1 MTTRRAERTHA
12 RTSPSRN
19 AGGVR
24 QSGHQSGTGPFY
36 LPIVG
41 VVAALVLMGTLMV
54 LSASTVLSLTT
65 YGSAWHFFVRQTVW
79 TILGVAA
86 FWYASKF
93 DYHRLTRL
101 VQPLMLATC
110 VLLGLVLLPSV
121 GIEAGGARRWL
132 GVDLWRFQPSELAK
146 LALLLFIADLLD
158 RRADEIDDKQRVLYP
173 ILIALGVVGALI
185 VFEPD
190 FDSTVL
196 IALVAGSLMIVGG
209 IRFRHLMPLAIAGS
223 ALAAYLAISEPYRR
237 ARVMTLFD
245 PPTDLAN
252 KGYQISQS
260 LIALGSGGIS
270 GAGLGAGKSKWL
282 FLPNA
287 HTDFIFSVVG
297 EELGF
302 IGTLLVLTLF
312 VALAFL
318 GVRTALNAPDR
329 FGMLLATGLTVW
341 VSAQAAINIGGV
353 IGILPVSGITLPLIS
368 FGGSS
373 LVFTLAAMGILA
385 NVARQTRR

>member
-1 MTTRRAERTHA
+1 MTTRRTEGTRSRPRSVHKPA
-12 RTSPSRN
+12 PSRSRGN
-19 AGGVR
+19 
-24 QSGHQSGTGPFY
+24 GPFY
-36 LPIVG
+36 L
-41 VVAALVLMGTLMV
+41 
-54 LSASTVLSLTT
+54 
-65 YGSAWHFFVRQTVW
+65 RQLVW
-79 TILGVAA
+79 TFFGVLA
-86 FWYASKF
+86 FWYVSRF
-93 DYHRLTRL
+93 DYHRWSEL
-101 VQPLMLATC
+101 VKPIMYATC
-110 VLLGLVLLPSV
+110 AMLGLVLLPGV

-132 GVDLWRFQPSELAK
+132 GFDLWRFQPSEIAK
-146 LALLLFIADLLD
+146 LALLLFIADLLT
-158 RRADEIDDKQRVLYP
+158 RRADEVDDKQRVLYP
-173 ILIALGVVGALI
+173 ILIALAVVAGL
-185 VFEPD
+185 VVLEPD
-190 FDSTVL
+190 LDSTVL
-196 IALVAGSLMIVGG
+196 IALVAGALMIAGG
-209 IRFRHLMPLAIAGS
+209 IRARHLIPLA
-223 ALAAYLAISEPYRR
+223 ALGTVIAAYLAISEPYRR

-270 GAGLGAGKSKWL
+270 GTGLGAGKSKWL

-302 IGTLLVLTLF
+302 IGTFLVLTLF
-312 VALAFL
+312 VVLAFI

-329 FGMLLATGLTVW
+329 FGMLLATGVTVW

-385 NVARQTRR
+385 NVARQTQR